1 MYEFISAAM
10 PAEQPASLEAEQY
23 WNVLAF
29 VLQSNG
35 APVDGK
41 RLNDTSSEQITLYT
55 DGILRAASANA
66 GVKPWSS
73 SQSR

>member
-1 MYEFISAAM
+1 VYEFISAAM

-41 RLNDTSSEQITLYT
+41 RLNDTSSEQITLHT
-55 DGILRAASANA
+55 DCTQKVASASA
-66 GVKPWSS
+66 RAKP
-73 SQSR
+73 